1 MGMVIISATGF
12 IGMAWLYVSALLD
25 PAPAP
30 LHSVT
35 WIDPAVILLVL
46 VVFQLSG
53 RRKGK

>member
-1 MGMVIISATGF
+1 MVIISATGF